1 MRPSSGSTL
10 SNLNRSSMDNSF
22 WMSAFPLEE
31 YPGSDRRLATVEPR
45 QFLVLPCVRVV
56 SSPHSFTSIFFR
68 KYGRARRSG
77 STFGKDSSLLYSP
90 VVTNSKILVSLLRE
104 NTKKQR
110 CRAPS
115 RGGPDGPLPFP
126 GRPAAHMRAT
136 LLSALSTCRSD
147 LAEAP
152 NKTWLPD
159 PCSPAVFGVSLTA
172 PTTTVFRGAFR
183 SKTS

>member
-1 MRPSSGSTL
+1 VGLLFTTHGHTYGTHDPCNIYQAGLQHSMRPSSGSTL

-56 SSPHSFTSIFFR
+56 SSPYSFTSIFFR

-126 GRPAAHMRAT
+126 GRPAGGSPHARHTAVRT
-136 LLSALSTCRSD
+136 EHLPLRSR
-147 LAEAP
+147 
-152 NKTWLPD
+152 
-159 PCSPAVFGVSLTA
+159 
-172 PTTTVFRGAFR
+172 RG
-183 SKTS
+183 TE